1 MTITK
6 DRVGGLIFLAV
17 SIAYGYSATSIP
29 MYPGDEL
36 EPFTARTLPY
46 VLAVLGGAISL
57 FIVLLSRDGETL
69 NDMPSLNL
77 KLAAGLLLLMV
88 AYGLT
93 LEWLGFFLAT
103 SLFLIAGY
111 WVLGERRKSM
121 LFWASFPF
129 AGGFWLILTELLD
142 IYLAPGELMLW
153 LGGI

>member
-6 DRVGGLIFLAV
+6 DRMGGLIFLAV
-17 SIAYGYSATSIP
+17 SIAYGYSATTIP
-29 MYPGDEL
+29 MYPGDEM

-46 VLAVLGGAISL
+46 VLAVLGGFTSL
-57 FIVLLSRDGETL
+57 FIVLLGRDGEAL
-69 NDMPSLNL
+69 NEMPALDL
-77 KLAAGLLLLMV
+77 KLAFSLLLLMV
-88 AYGLT
+88 MYGLT

-111 WVLGERRKSM
+111 WILGERRKSI

-129 AGGFWLILTELLD
+129 AGGFWLVLTQLLD

-153 LGGI
+153 LGGM

>member
-6 DRVGGLIFLAV
+6 DRMGGLIFLAL

-46 VLAVLGGAISL
+46 VLAVLGGLTSL
-57 FIVLLSRDGETL
+57 CIVLLGRDGEAL
-69 NDMPSLNL
+69 KEMPALDL
-77 KLAAGLLLLMV
+77 KLAVSLLLLMV
-88 AYGLT
+88 VYGLT

-103 SLFLIAGY
+103 SVFLMAGY
-111 WVLGERRKSM
+111 WVLGERRKSI

-129 AGGFWLILTELLD
+129 AGGFWLVLTQLLD
-142 IYLAPGELMLW
+142 IYLAPGELMQW
-153 LGGI
+153 LGGM